1 MGKIIA
7 NDVSDKVVNTPI
19 YTKKSYN
26 STSKTNKQKK
36 PQKPNQLKNRKRLNR
51 LFSKEDIQIANR
63 HMK

>member
-26 STSKTNKQKK
+26 STSKTNK
-36 PQKPNQLKNRKRLNR
+36 KNPKNPT
-51 LFSKEDIQIANR
+51 N
-63 HMK
+63 